1 MQLKSYKLDLKK
13 IIVLLSI
20 SALLSG
26 CQALVLIAS
35 TIGSYTYSSEETTGQ
50 VIDADTHQPIS
61 GAIVVTSWYGTYS
74 AGNSHT
80 SCYHVETARTD
91 NNGFYKMPAW
101 SVKQESD
108 LPAITSKTNFTEAFK
123 GGYIHPYYGKD
134 YISDVPGSSGRGAK
148 NYLVKFKGTND
159 EYFEYLGKIGTEG
172 NSCGKDDKKNMY
184 KLNFAVLNEMEKI
197 AETPEQKSIVEMD
210 KLRLF
215 YDKVDHSKP
224 TKKDENFRLINIDP
238 KDNYAEKELL
248 K

>member
-1 MQLKSYKLDLKK
+1 MPFKLNKPAYKKG
-13 IIVLLSI
+13 IVLLFI

-159 EYFEYLGKIGTEG
+159 EYLKYMDSVIGHHLCFGESDG
-172 NSCGKDDKKNMY
+172 SSKNLY
-184 KLNFAVLNEMEKI
+184 KLRVEAFETKKKLVSPEEKI
-197 AETPEQKSIVEMD
+197 
-210 KLRLF
+210 KLDAMSL
-215 YDKVDHSKP
+215 DGWLVNPNKP
-224 TKKDENFRLINIDP
+224 TRQDNEGHIFNVDP
-238 KDNYAEKELL
+238 ADNYSKEELL

>member
-1 MQLKSYKLDLKK
+1 MQLKLNKPAYKKG
-13 IIVLLSI
+13 IVLLFI

-123 GGYIHPYYGKD
+123 GGYI
-134 YISDVPGSSGRGAK
+134 SDVPGSSDRGAK
-148 NYLVKFKGTND
+148 IYLVKFKGTNQ
-159 EYFEYLGKIGTEG
+159 EYDDYLNRVGMR
-172 NSCGKDDKKNMY
+172 NHCSYDDIKSGRSDLLY
-184 KLNFAVLNEMEKI
+184 DALNKANLDNIEEK
-197 AETPEQKSIVEMD
+197 
-210 KLRLF
+210 
-215 YDKVDHSKP
+215 
-224 TKKDENFRLINIDP
+224 KKDN
-238 KDNYAEKELL
+238 L